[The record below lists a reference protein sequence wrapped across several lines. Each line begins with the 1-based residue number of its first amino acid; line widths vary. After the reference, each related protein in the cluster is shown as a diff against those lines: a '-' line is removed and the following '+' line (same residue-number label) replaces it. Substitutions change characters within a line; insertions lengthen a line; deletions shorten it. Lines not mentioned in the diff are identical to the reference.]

1 METHGNNNNIE
12 KEKMKIIKFT
22 TFIFTIGIVIMV
34 VAIIMMTIGIL
45 QFDVQQ
51 YASSIT
57 AVYLVAL
64 LSLITQL
71 IPLWS
76 IHQML
81 EDIEHQKIDSISKK
95 ESDYILDDVEQMQS
109 ILKEDASEGLESY
122 KALKFKS
129 IENDY

>member
-22 TFIFTIGIVIMV
+22 TFIFTIGIVIMI

-81 EDIEHQKIDSISKK
+81 EDMKSKK
-95 ESDYILDDVEQMQS
+95 IESDP
-109 ILKEDASEGLESY
+109 
-122 KALKFKS
+122 
-129 IENDY
+129 